1 MDINEKRS
9 IRSFVL
15 RQGRM
20 TPAQSQA
27 FEKAWPQYGLDHQS
41 QAYDLAAVFKN
52 EGRLVCEIGFG
63 MGDSLIEQ
71 AVAMPQNNYIGIE
84 VHRPGVGS
92 LLNAATAQQLQNI
105 RVFNH
110 DAVAILTDCLADASI
125 DQFQIYFPDPWHKKR
140 HNKRRLIQTD
150 FVNLLVKKLKPSGL
164 LHLATDWQ
172 DYAEQMLDVLD
183 ACPYLSNLSP
193 AQRFIERPENRPETK
208 FEKRGKRLGHG
219 VWDVL
224 FGKSDLDIL

>member
-27 FEKAWPQYGLDHQS
+27 FEQAWPRYGLDYQP
-41 QAYDLAAVFKN
+41 QAYDLSTVFKN
-52 EGRLVCEIGFG
+52 DGLLVCEIGFG

-71 AVAMPQNNYIGIE
+71 ALAVPQNNYIGIE

-92 LLNAATAQQLQNI
+92 LLNAATEQQLKNL

-110 DAVAILTDCLADASI
+110 DAVAILTDCFSDASI

-140 HNKRRLIQTD
+140 HNKRRLIQPD
-150 FVNLLVKKLKPSGL
+150 FVNLLVKKLKPGGL
-164 LHLATDWQ
+164 IHLATDWQ
-172 DYAEQMLDVLD
+172 DYAEQMLAVLD
-183 ACPYLSNLSP
+183 ACPQINNLSP
-193 AQRFIERPENRPETK
+193 ERGFIERPESRPETK

-219 VWDVL
+219 VWDLL
-224 FGKSDLDIL
+224 FEKPGYPY